1 MIGKKNVVFGF
12 IYLVF
17 TASLGPY
24 MLAVLF
30 GDFMAASGEKAQ
42 VMGQIAQ
49 ARSDGYE
56 MNLEAMSA
64 EQIAKMNT
72 DALLAMNKA
81 DNARAPIDAVKSGP
95 HVHGNLESLVN
106 IVVGIALGFIAV
118 AAWLKQLISWFFILG
133 ALLHSGML
141 YLYTFNITWAYSVL
155 ETGIGPAMIILGFL
169 AAGIA
174 AAMGW
179 RGELVRDS

>member
-12 IYLVF
+12 IFLVF

-24 MLAVLF
+24 MLAVQY
-30 GDFMAASGEKAQ
+30 GDFMAATGEKNQA
-42 VMGQIAQ
+42 MGQIAQ
-49 ARSDGYE
+49 ARTDGFE
-56 MNLEAMSA
+56 MNLEPMSA
-64 EQIAKMNT
+64 EQIAKMNS
-72 DALLAMNKA
+72 DGLLAMNKA
-81 DNARAPIDAVKSGP
+81 DNARAPIDTVRSGP

-106 IVVGIALGFIAV
+106 IVVGIVLGFIAV
-118 AAWLKQLISWFFILG
+118 AAWLKQLISWFFIVG

-141 YLYTFNITWAYSVL
+141 YLNAFGIAWAYNIL
-155 ETGIGPAMIILGFL
+155 ELGIGPGLIILGFL

-179 RGELVRDS
+179 RGEVVRD

>member
-12 IYLVF
+12 IFLVF

-24 MLAVLF
+24 MLAVQY

-42 VMGQIAQ
+42 AMGKIAQ

-56 MNLEAMSA
+56 MDLEPMSA
-64 EQIAKMNT
+64 EQIAKMNS
-72 DALLAMNKA
+72 DGLLAMNKA
-81 DNARAPIDAVKSGP
+81 DNARTPIDTVRSGP

-118 AAWLKQLISWFFILG
+118 AAWLKQLISWFFIVG
-133 ALLHSGML
+133 TVLHSGML
-141 YLYTFNITWAYSVL
+141 YLHAFGFAWAYSVL
-155 ETGIGPAMIILGFL
+155 QTGIGPGLVILGFL

-179 RGELVRDS
+179 RGEVVRD